1 MLLSHSESSE
11 WALNAVT
18 NFLRREGSATDMLK
32 RRSSEDGG
40 RDQKDEATR
49 QGALAATRD
58 RKRQGPKLA
67 LEPQEKM

>member
-32 RRSSEDGG
+32 RRPSEDGG
-40 RDQKDEATR
+40 RDQKDEATS
-49 QGALAATRD
+49 
-58 RKRQGPKLA
+58 
-67 LEPQEKM
+67 QEMQAIT